1 MKLPHSET
9 RHWWKILR
17 EPHGNGFRSFA
28 RMTCAKCDAFGDV
41 TLTRNMPP
49 EFILKKFQSTGWNQV
64 NKTQWLCHAC
74 KPKKESVAPMK
85 ATQASPITQPSMVA
99 ARPLSLAETRKVMAL
114 LEEKF
119 DPDKGSYVSGY
130 SDQRIAETIGVPRA
144 RVTEAREEAFGK
156 IKIPPE
162 LVDLRQEMD
171 LLTQEIY
178 KLSDKGDKL
187 ALRLAAVEAK
197 NGVSA

>member
-1 MKLPHSET
+1 
-9 RHWWKILR
+9 
-17 EPHGNGFRSFA
+17 
-28 RMTCAKCDAFGDV
+28 
-41 TLTRNMPP
+41 
-49 EFILKKFQSTGWNQV
+49 
-64 NKTQWLCHAC
+64 
-74 KPKKESVAPMK
+74 MK